1 MKNELA
7 KIVFALGAYYDKK
20 LSPEQIKMYV
30 DDLSVLTPQE
40 LNFAIKQ
47 YRNDPANSFFPLPAK
62 LIGIIK
68 PVETDQ
74 DLGRLVAGWIMS
86 AVLKFGSYRVQE
98 AKAFMGEIA
107 WEVVKLQG
115 GWASICALDTEDLKA
130 EQPRWRDIA
139 MSVNKR
145 SKLGTLN
152 QAPTFSGISE
162 NAKSVTNLIQQT
174 LKTIEN

>member
-30 DDLSVLTPQE
+30 EDLTVLTPHE

-47 YRNDPANSFFPLPAK
+47 YRSDPANSFFPLPSK

-68 PVETDQ
+68 PVENDQ

-98 AKAFMGEIA
+98 AKTFMGEIA

-115 GWASICALDTEDLKA
+115 GWSSICALDTEDLKA
-130 EQPRWRDIA
+130 EQPRWRDLAI
-139 MSVNKR
+139 SVNKR
-145 SKLGTLN
+145 SKLGKLN
-152 QAPTFSGISE
+152 QAPSFSGISE
-162 NAKSVTNLIQQT
+162 SSKTVSNLIQQS
-174 LKTIEN
+174 LKSIEN